1 MSNPT
6 SSPAEARIE
15 QLEQIEK
22 DVIDILKSAGTCVL
36 EIGKDRPSQK
46 AVDTNVTQV
55 MTNIKSVDT
64 KLSEQIKYLTQVST
78 GHPHEGSSYP
88 SQKVLQSAWHRL
100 EHVKTRITEL
110 DRLRQQGV
118 AITPTQKQQ
127 LVQKQQQ
134 QQQQAQQQQQSTPA
148 TSSSGTPASSS

>member
-55 MTNIKSVDT
+55 CYS
-64 KLSEQIKYLTQVST
+64 
-78 GHPHEGSSYP
+78 HCF
-88 SQKVLQSAWHRL
+88 SQKCF
-100 EHVKTRITEL
+100 
-110 DRLRQQGV
+110 
-118 AITPTQKQQ
+118 
-127 LVQKQQQ
+127 
-134 QQQQAQQQQQSTPA
+134 
-148 TSSSGTPASSS
+148 

>member
-1 MSNPT
+1 MSNPNPT

-55 MTNIKSVDT
+55 CYSHCFTVIN
-64 KLSEQIKYLTQVST
+64 VSNLCRHYCVQFFALNT
-78 GHPHEGSSYP
+78 FRHGFILC
-88 SQKVLQSAWHRL
+88 KV
-100 EHVKTRITEL
+100 IF
-110 DRLRQQGV
+110 QG
-118 AITPTQKQQ
+118 PC
-127 LVQKQQQ
+127 
-134 QQQQAQQQQQSTPA
+134 
-148 TSSSGTPASSS
+148 

>member
-1 MSNPT
+1 MSNPNPT

-55 MTNIKSVDT
+55 CYSHCSTVINISN
-64 KLSEQIKYLTQVST
+64 L
-78 GHPHEGSSYP
+78 
-88 SQKVLQSAWHRL
+88 A
-100 EHVKTRITEL
+100 
-110 DRLRQQGV
+110 
-118 AITPTQKQQ
+118 
-127 LVQKQQQ
+127 
-134 QQQQAQQQQQSTPA
+134 
-148 TSSSGTPASSS
+148 

>member
-55 MTNIKSVDT
+55 CYS
-64 KLSEQIKYLTQVST
+64 KYSHCSTVINVSN
-78 GHPHEGSSYP
+78 
-88 SQKVLQSAWHRL
+88 LQA
-100 EHVKTRITEL
+100 
-110 DRLRQQGV
+110 
-118 AITPTQKQQ
+118 
-127 LVQKQQQ
+127 
-134 QQQQAQQQQQSTPA
+134 
-148 TSSSGTPASSS
+148 